1 MNDIIQSLLNPAIPF
16 LRNALIIGLLSSI
29 SFGVIGT
36 FVVIRKISYI
46 AGAISHSALAGIG
59 FAIYANEALNW
70 TWLHPTLGAFIAAI
84 ISAIIIGTVKIYA
97 NEREDSVIGTIWAIG
112 MAVGLLFISKTNGY
126 TDPMSYLFGNIL
138 IVSTTDLYLVTIL
151 DIFVIAIGVL
161 FFNKLQA
168 SSFDDE
174 YTSIRG
180 GNPNFYYFVILILTA
195 ITVVLMTTIV
205 GIVMVIALLTI
216 PSAISGLFHKRL
228 APIIITTVILTMIFS
243 LSGITLSYL
252 TDAPSG
258 PVIIIIAGVT
268 YVISLIFMAIKGKFR
283 NSKKRTIT
291 NLEQIHS

>member
-1 MNDIIQSLLNPAIPF
+1 MTDLLQSLLNPSIPF
-16 LRNALIIGLLSSI
+16 LRNALIIGILSSI

-59 FAIYANEALNW
+59 FALYANEAFNW
-70 TWLHPTLGAFIAAI
+70 SWLHPTLGAFIAAI
-84 ISAIIIGTVKIYA
+84 ISAIIIGFVKMYA

-112 MAVGLLFISKTNGY
+112 MAIGLLFISKTEGY

-138 IVSTTDLYLVTIL
+138 IVSTTDLYLVTVL
-151 DIFVIAIGVL
+151 DIIVVAVGIL

-168 SSFDDE
+168 SSFDEE

-180 GNPNFYYFVILILTA
+180 GNPNFYYFIILILTA

-228 APIIITTVILTMIFS
+228 APIIITTVILTMLFS
-243 LSGITLSYL
+243 VSGITLSYI
-252 TDAPSG
+252 TDTPSG
-258 PVIIIIAGVT
+258 PVIIVIAGGT
-268 YVISLIFMAIKGKFR
+268 Y
-283 NSKKRTIT
+283 TIT
-291 NLEQIHS
+291 LIISSILKRFRK